1 VAGRQRGEVEGV
13 TEPLAGFAG
22 LLRGLRVEA
31 GLTQEELAEAA
42 GVSVRPSLTW
52 RAGR

>member
-1 VAGRQRGEVEGV
+1 VAGRQCGEVDGV

-22 LLRGLRVEA
+22 LLGGLRVEA

-42 GVSVRPSLTW
+42 EVSVRGSPTW